1 MPESELERLDVHS
14 FASKRTHE
22 EVDSRVAGLVREVS
36 SIVRW
41 YVGVRESDRFQ
52 ERCSREG
59 APLFSSVFA
68 LLMFRCSVCRRLS

>member
-36 SIVRW
+36 SSIWW
-41 YVGVRESDRFQ
+41 YVGVRESDGFQ

-59 APLFSSVFA
+59 TPLFSCAFA
-68 LLMFRCSVCRRLS
+68 WLMFCCSVCRRLS